1 MQDTLLYMTEAS
13 VKRFVNS
20 VMDFVPIDVKVINSF
35 EVKNTFYTEEQI
47 KEMGAAKDKIPL
59 FSIDL
64 QLGDDGMPVYSTEPA
79 DVVSTILTIFENGIK
94 SLQEINQVE

>member
-1 MQDTLLYMTEAS
+1 MTEDS

-20 VMDFVPIDVKVINSF
+20 VCDFVPISVKVTSSN

-47 KEMGAAKDKIPL
+47 KSMGAAKDKIPL

-64 QLGDDGMPVYSTEPA
+64 
-79 DVVSTILTIFENGIK
+79 
-94 SLQEINQVE
+94 